1 MAAQRQPYP
10 WEKWLYRYISNISSG
25 IEPLFIDPTGSGEFR
40 LAKNPDEK
48 DALITIPGA
57 GRTFA
62 QMAGLDN
69 RANRLTILA
78 ATDSQL
84 LSHTHKH
91 RELVQVDRAGGAKHV
106 VTGAGKDQ

>member
-25 IEPLFIDPTGSGEFR
+25 IEPLFIDPSGSGEFR

-48 DALITIPGA
+48 DAPITIPGA

-69 RANRLTILA
+69 RANRLTNLGGYGLA
-78 ATDSQL
+78 NYSR
-84 LSHTHKH
+84 THINTVSWS
-91 RELVQVDRAGGAKHV
+91 R
-106 VTGAGKDQ
+106 